1 MATQAPVIARRR
13 SQRGN
18 PEHSV
23 IASLRSRRGIATTYF
38 AVYNNQGLP
47 DDYTMSTTKFL
58 LLLFL
63 SSMFHMASFMGL
75 AFATVGEEPKN
86 LDSFGT
92 RFLAAYNSFGNFL
105 LNAHILVAP
114 VYGVLIFGIF
124 FWYSRP
130 LGGQLV
136 KWTFAFPAI
145 TFITIFVFFLVM
157 SKYDK

>member
-1 MATQAPVIARRR
+1 
-13 SQRGN
+13 
-18 PEHSV
+18 
-23 IASLRSRRGIATTYF
+23 
-38 AVYNNQGLP
+38 
-47 DDYTMSTTKFL
+47 MSTAKFL

-63 SSMFHMASFMGL
+63 SSMFHVASFMGI

-92 RFLAAYNSFGNFL
+92 RFLSIYNSFGNFL

-114 VYGVLIFGIF
+114 VYGVIIFGIF

-130 LGGQLV
+130 LGGQLI